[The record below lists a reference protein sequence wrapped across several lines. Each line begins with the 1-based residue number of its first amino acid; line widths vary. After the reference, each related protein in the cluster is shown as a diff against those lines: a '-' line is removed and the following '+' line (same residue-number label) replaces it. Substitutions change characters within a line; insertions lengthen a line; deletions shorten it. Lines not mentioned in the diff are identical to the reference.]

1 MEEFTQKRLFTIK
14 RVTFKKDGIIYYS
27 GDFLESREIFIS
39 FDEIMMNTIT
49 REFRTNKLALWITIG
64 FAFVFGF
71 LLLNPFNINH
81 EINTFFLYLI
91 GIFCFISLIITVLS
105 RNHMLYIATLG
116 GFLIDFYD
124 LNPSKELMD
133 TFLET
138 LKRQS
143 FKYLKEKYTKI
154 DEDISFEKQ
163 LDNFIYL
170 RDKKV
175 ITQKEYEVLKNKL
188 KNIEPDVKGFRN

>member
-1 MEEFTQKRLFTIK
+1 
-14 RVTFKKDGIIYYS
+14 
-27 GDFLESREIFIS
+27 
-39 FDEIMMNTIT
+39 MMNTIT

-91 GIFCFISLIITVLS
+91 GVFCFISLIITVLS

-116 GFLIDFYD
+116 DFLIDFYD